1 MSKREKLINRVLSV
15 PADLTY
21 DELKSFLNGFG
32 FMESNKGRTSGS
44 RVGFY
49 REKDMTVIFLHKPH
63 PENIVGKSAI
73 RAIIEKLKEYGD
85 L

>member
-1 MSKREKLINRVLSV
+1 MSKKEKLLIRVLSI

-21 DELKSFLNGFG
+21 DGLKSFLNGFG
-32 FMESNKGRTSGS
+32 FIECNKGRTSGS

-49 REKDMTVIFLHKPH
+49 REENTTVIFLHKPH
-63 PENIVGKSAI
+63 PENIVGKSTI